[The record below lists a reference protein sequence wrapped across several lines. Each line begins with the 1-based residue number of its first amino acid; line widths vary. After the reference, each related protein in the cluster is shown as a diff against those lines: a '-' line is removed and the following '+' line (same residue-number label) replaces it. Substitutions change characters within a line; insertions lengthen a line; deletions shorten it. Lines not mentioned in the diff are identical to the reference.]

1 MVDTRI
7 SFEDPEYYD
16 KITSVK
22 LYSVVGNVKNEL
34 KILHEE
40 WPGGYDYYDPG
51 VGMEKILAFSPN
63 LFPQSKIYQVV
74 IKSDGYVD
82 VVLTIEGPVPG

>member
-1 MVDTRI
+1 
-7 SFEDPEYYD
+7 
-16 KITSVK
+16 
-22 LYSVVGNVKNEL
+22 
-34 KILHEE
+34 
-40 WPGGYDYYDPG
+40 
-51 VGMEKILAFSPN
+51 MEKILAFSPN